1 MKEVGA
7 HQVFEKIPKPLSWLQ
22 RRKRVYQGVVHQCQC
37 LIILKV
43 PIQSGQDYKGE
54 FAFPNSL
61 YYPFTLLLPFAHC
74 KTFRTMFI
82 SKFRGVYFWLVYH
95 VTPHMLHMTT
105 LRIKFSGA
113 FMDNEFV

>member
-1 MKEVGA
+1 MA
-7 HQVFEKIPKPLSWLQ
+7 PKKQKSVSRGSTPMSMS
-22 RRKRVYQGVVHQCQC
+22 
-37 LIILKV
+37 IILKV

-54 FAFPNSL
+54 FTFPNSL
-61 YYPFTLLLPFAHC
+61 YYPFTLFLPFAHL

-105 LRIKFSGA
+105 LRMKIMVLLWIMTLFDASQLTS
-113 FMDNEFV
+113 